1 MSKVEEATTT
11 RLVAARNKAH
21 AALRDYNKLLQ
32 DPHDDGARSHLH
44 HPSDQII
51 IDACRMI
58 FGFQPSLFGYK
69 EEITKKLS

>member
-1 MSKVEEATTT
+1 MSKVEELAAA
-11 RLVAARNKAH
+11 RLVTVRNKAH

-32 DPHDDGARSHLH
+32 DPHNDGARSHLR

-58 FGFQPSLFGYK
+58 FGFQPSLFGDK
-69 EEITKKLS
+69 EEITKKLQ